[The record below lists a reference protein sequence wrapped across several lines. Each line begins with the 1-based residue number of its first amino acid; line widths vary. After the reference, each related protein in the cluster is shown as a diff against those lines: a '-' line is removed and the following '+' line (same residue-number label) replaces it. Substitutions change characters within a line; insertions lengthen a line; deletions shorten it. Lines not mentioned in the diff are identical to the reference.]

1 MALVSI
7 FRPTSHLPSQ
17 LCSPRCVA
25 FWMAHLALSVAL
37 ATMVLA
43 MSSTMVAMATGRR
56 WGVGLGS
63 SETHQSININYHCSS
78 DSWCSFTYS
87 STCGGSSGSKR
98 PSGRLPRCHGR

>member
-17 LCSPRCVA
+17 LCSPRSVA

-43 MSSTMVAMATGRR
+43 MSSTMSSAAPGAVTLVVEGNGAIGAPGAVGWAATAA
-56 WGVGLGS
+56 
-63 SETHQSININYHCSS
+63 
-78 DSWCSFTYS
+78 
-87 STCGGSSGSKR
+87 TCGRGSTGGETR
-98 PSGRLPRCHGR
+98 PFCVGAP

>member
-17 LCSPRCVA
+17 LCSPRCAA

-43 MSSTMVAMATGRR
+43 MSSMTVAMATGRR

-63 SETHQSININYHCSS
+63 SETYLALRYYR
-78 DSWCSFTYS
+78 DYYYVVF
-87 STCGGSSGSKR
+87 
-98 PSGRLPRCHGR
+98 PV

>member
-17 LCSPRCVA
+17 LCSPRCAA

-63 SETHQSININYHCSS
+63 SE
-78 DSWCSFTYS
+78 
-87 STCGGSSGSKR
+87 STFV
-98 PSGRLPRCHGR
+98 LPTGFRVCYAARVS

>member
-17 LCSPRCVA
+17 LCSPRCAA

-43 MSSTMVAMATGRR
+43 MSSMTVAMATGRR

-63 SETHQSININYHCSS
+63 SENFISLSIS
-78 DSWCSFTYS
+78 
-87 STCGGSSGSKR
+87 
-98 PSGRLPRCHGR
+98 RLPAVGPSSYSGHLAIGTIADPIVTSAVTLPLMLPT

>member
-17 LCSPRCVA
+17 LCSPRGVA

-63 SETHQSININYHCSS
+63 SET
-78 DSWCSFTYS
+78 D
-87 STCGGSSGSKR
+87 K
-98 PSGRLPRCHGR
+98 HGRAHWLQCYKVFQIITA

>member
-17 LCSPRCVA
+17 LCSPRCEA

-43 MSSTMVAMATGRR
+43 MSSMTVAMATGRR

-63 SETHQSININYHCSS
+63 SETYPPPVHYIQRHAMLDMNSV
-78 DSWCSFTYS
+78 
-87 STCGGSSGSKR
+87 
-98 PSGRLPRCHGR
+98 

>member
-17 LCSPRCVA
+17 LCSPRCAA

-43 MSSTMVAMATGRR
+43 MSSMTVAMATGRR

-63 SETHQSININYHCSS
+63 SERHATHGIEMANGHAAL
-78 DSWCSFTYS
+78 
-87 STCGGSSGSKR
+87 
-98 PSGRLPRCHGR
+98 LPLPIYQ

>member
-7 FRPTSHLPSQ
+7 FCPTSHLPSQ
-17 LCSPRCVA
+17 LCSPRCAA

-43 MSSTMVAMATGRR
+43 MSSMTVAMATGRR

-63 SETHQSININYHCSS
+63 SEKKMCV
-78 DSWCSFTYS
+78 
-87 STCGGSSGSKR
+87 KKPR
-98 PSGRLPRCHGR
+98 PSEMLNLQRAIIVTHALMRSTAAAAAAAAPKQ

>member
-17 LCSPRCVA
+17 LCSPRSVA

-63 SETHQSININYHCSS
+63 SETYVALRSRVFHYQESQRYAVSQVP
-78 DSWCSFTYS
+78 D
-87 STCGGSSGSKR
+87 
-98 PSGRLPRCHGR
+98 

>member
-17 LCSPRCVA
+17 LCSPRSVA

-63 SETHQSININYHCSS
+63 SESTH
-78 DSWCSFTYS
+78 T
-87 STCGGSSGSKR
+87 GGSTGTEPKDVIHHATWMDVIVKDIQLLR
-98 PSGRLPRCHGR
+98 ATAA

>member
-17 LCSPRCVA
+17 LCSPRCAA
-25 FWMAHLALSVAL
+25 FWMVHLALSVAL

-43 MSSTMVAMATGRR
+43 MSSMTVAMATGRR

-63 SETHQSININYHCSS
+63 SERYVTPTSTVALHQYVQR
-78 DSWCSFTYS
+78 
-87 STCGGSSGSKR
+87 ST
-98 PSGRLPRCHGR
+98 PELDW

>member
-17 LCSPRCVA
+17 PCSPWFVA

-43 MSSTMVAMATGRR
+43 MSSMTVAMATGRR

-63 SETHQSININYHCSS
+63 SETKHKLKTQGTYYVQISRKSDPKLNGLCPKINPKLKSLIG
-78 DSWCSFTYS
+78 W
-87 STCGGSSGSKR
+87 
-98 PSGRLPRCHGR
+98 

>member
-17 LCSPRCVA
+17 LCSPRSVA

-37 ATMVLA
+37 ATMALA

-63 SETHQSININYHCSS
+63 SESNTPRHVSS
-78 DSWCSFTYS
+78 CTVRSLCVLAIGTDV
-87 STCGGSSGSKR
+87 
-98 PSGRLPRCHGR
+98 

>member
-17 LCSPRCVA
+17 LCSPRGVA

-43 MSSTMVAMATGRR
+43 MPWILWSPSVLSTRR
-56 WGVGLGS
+56 RA
-63 SETHQSININYHCSS
+63 
-78 DSWCSFTYS
+78 
-87 STCGGSSGSKR
+87 GG
-98 PSGRLPRCHGR
+98 

>member
-7 FRPTSHLPSQ
+7 FRPTSHLPSK
-17 LCSPRCVA
+17 LCSPRSVA

-63 SETHQSININYHCSS
+63 SENTVS
-78 DSWCSFTYS
+78 TYVVPVPWLAI
-87 STCGGSSGSKR
+87 CGAWR
-98 PSGRLPRCHGR
+98 FHFCYRCVFLH

>member
-17 LCSPRCVA
+17 LCSPRSVA

-63 SETHQSININYHCSS
+63 SETYIPLSMHTPTNQTRYAHEIRKFDPVIVL
-78 DSWCSFTYS
+78 
-87 STCGGSSGSKR
+87 R
-98 PSGRLPRCHGR
+98 

>member
-17 LCSPRCVA
+17 LCSPRSVA

-63 SETHQSININYHCSS
+63 SETMEYHGIAE
-78 DSWCSFTYS
+78 
-87 STCGGSSGSKR
+87 STSRSALQHR
-98 PSGRLPRCHGR
+98 AHDIVN

>member
-17 LCSPRCVA
+17 LCSPRSVA

-63 SETHQSININYHCSS
+63 SETHTQRQSIRIV
-78 DSWCSFTYS
+78 
-87 STCGGSSGSKR
+87 
-98 PSGRLPRCHGR
+98 LPVSNPLSMNLTDVCVQ

>member
-17 LCSPRCVA
+17 PCSPRCPA

-43 MSSTMVAMATGRR
+43 MSSMTVAMATGRR

-63 SETHQSININYHCSS
+63 SETPPA
-78 DSWCSFTYS
+78 
-87 STCGGSSGSKR
+87 R
-98 PSGRLPRCHGR
+98 RVRAPELPV

>member
-17 LCSPRCVA
+17 LCSPRSVA

-63 SETHQSININYHCSS
+63 SENYHSHIIE
-78 DSWCSFTYS
+78 
-87 STCGGSSGSKR
+87 STDPSKLCPCRGSPGT
-98 PSGRLPRCHGR
+98 

>member
-17 LCSPRCVA
+17 LCSPRSVA

-63 SETHQSININYHCSS
+63 SESR
-78 DSWCSFTYS
+78 YS
-87 STCGGSSGSKR
+87 SKLLY
-98 PSGRLPRCHGR
+98 LPTTS

>member
-17 LCSPRCVA
+17 LCSPRCEA

-43 MSSTMVAMATGRR
+43 MSSMTVAMATGRR
-56 WGVGLGS
+56 WGVELGS
-63 SETHQSININYHCSS
+63 SENYFISTTADLCSAL
-78 DSWCSFTYS
+78 W
-87 STCGGSSGSKR
+87 SGT
-98 PSGRLPRCHGR
+98 GAT